1 MKGVRGAER
10 KPLVMS
16 EAERQV
22 CWRKGSKGLLLGARW
37 RLRQGEGKGQLAD
50 MP

>member
-22 CWRKGSKGLLLGARW
+22 CWRKGSKGLLLGAR
-37 RLRQGEGKGQLAD
+37 LRQGEGKGQLAD
-50 MP
+50 TP